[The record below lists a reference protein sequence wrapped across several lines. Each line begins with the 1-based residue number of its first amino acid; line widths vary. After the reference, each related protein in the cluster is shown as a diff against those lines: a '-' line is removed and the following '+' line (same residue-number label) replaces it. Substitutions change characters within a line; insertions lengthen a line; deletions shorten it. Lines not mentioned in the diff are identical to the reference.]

1 MSFFFSLFSRE
12 RDVNDKRDA
21 FYQLDIKGTVE
32 ILLSVL
38 NDRYNHSAAKVL

>member
-1 MSFFFSLFSRE
+1 
-12 RDVNDKRDA
+12 VNDKRDA

-32 ILLSVL
+32 ILSVL